1 MKNRKNRK
9 NMNNKIFSSAK
20 WNPTALVLFHSRENI
35 LIYVILLWVILYFIP
50 DVLTLFF
57 NNILGFLI
65 LLIIL
70 YLVYRHNKWLAGLLV
85 ISIIILYRFSYLL
98 FYKSIKPIVKK

>member
-1 MKNRKNRK
+1 MKNRKNTK
-9 NMNNKIFSSAK
+9 NNMKSILK
-20 WNPTALVLFHSRENI
+20 EPYVNI
-35 LIYVILLWVILYFIP
+35 LFFIVFLWVILYFIP
-50 DVLTLFF
+50 DVLSLFF

-85 ISIIILYRFSYLL
+85 IFIIILYRFSYLL